1 MVFMGWNPLY
11 HGLLKVGEGR
21 REGVVSFYA
30 GERRVDLHVADGYL
44 LKATG
49 LVPLSLFCPG
59 ADGGELKAVE
69 ECAARLPRHEVWYA
83 LAAQASA
90 TLLGLPSLPGRKRL
104 VFTPNPVPL
113 SLHVV
118 GAGFRLNEEVLSLFY
133 PEVSVLAWE
142 EWEDPFLLSFL

>member
-59 ADGGELKAVE
+59 ADGDELKAVE
-69 ECAARLPRHEVWYA
+69 ECAARLPRHEVGPSQRYA
-83 LAAQASA
+83 FGSPVFAGEEAACFHTES
-90 TLLGLPSLPGRKRL
+90 GPL
-104 VFTPNPVPL
+104 VSPRGGGGVP
-113 SLHVV
+113 
-118 GAGFRLNEEVLSLFY
+118 A
-133 PEVSVLAWE
+133 
-142 EWEDPFLLSFL
+142 